1 MRAGAIGIALLV
13 IVLVCA
19 ACAPAEATAPPVATV
34 DDALLAPDFTATSL
48 SGDSYT
54 LSALRG
60 RWVIV
65 NFWATW
71 CVPCV
76 TEMPA
81 LQQIADEHA
90 DTVVLLGVNVR
101 ESADEVAA
109 FVAEH
114 DLRFPIL
121 VSPDDS
127 TLIDYQVLGVPQTVL
142 IAPSGEIVY
151 RQFGPV
157 EVEGFGAELETRLG
171 SEV

>member
-1 MRAGAIGIALLV
+1 MRCIAIGIALLV
-13 IVLVCA
+13 IGIVA
-19 ACAPAEATAPPVATV
+19 ACAPTAVSPPPVATI
-34 DDALLAPDFTATSL
+34 DDALLAPDFTATAL

-81 LQQIADEHA
+81 LQQIADNHA
-90 DTVVLLGVNVR
+90 DAVVLLGINVR
-101 ESADEVAA
+101 ESVEEVAA

-114 DLRFPIL
+114 DLRFPVL
-121 VSPDDS
+121 VNPDDS
-127 TLIDYQVLGVPQTVL
+127 TLLDYQVIGVPQTVL

-157 EVEGFGAELETRLG
+157 AVDDFGVELETRLR
-171 SEV
+171 SEI